1 VAGQGFAAVV
11 GDHLAEGTGEIRR
24 GPALGP
30 VQLEVGT
37 MEVTDDPFGIEKTGE
52 LAQVKLACGLKRRQ
66 A

>member
-52 LAQVKLACGLKRRQ
+52 LA
-66 A
+66 